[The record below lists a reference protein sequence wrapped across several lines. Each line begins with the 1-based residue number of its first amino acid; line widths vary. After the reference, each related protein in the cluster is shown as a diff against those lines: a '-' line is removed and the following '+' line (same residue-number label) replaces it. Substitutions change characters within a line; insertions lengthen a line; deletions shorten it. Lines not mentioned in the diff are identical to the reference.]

1 MLSAQEMCS
10 LTSSYA
16 APPSSPQCVTRD
28 FLCLPVQ
35 AIRLLHI
42 RVLVAFAVQVVVAA
56 AVTALAAARF
66 QAVQLR
72 VTRFCVRIVI
82 LRLKNRAVTPSNS
95 EPHRV

>member
-1 MLSAQEMCS
+1 MCS

-16 APPSSPQCVTRD
+16 TP

-66 QAVQLR
+66 QAVQFR
-72 VTRFCVRIVI
+72 VTRIPVRIII
-82 LRLKNRAVTPSNS
+82 LRLSIVDEQN
-95 EPHRV
+95 

>member
-1 MLSAQEMCS
+1 MLSAQEMCL
-10 LTSSYA
+10 LTSPYA
-16 APPSSPQCVTRD
+16 APPSSLQLLTSGL
-28 FLCLPVQ
+28 FWLPVQ

-42 RVLVAFAVQVVVAA
+42 CVLVAFAVQVVVAA

-72 VTRFCVRIVI
+72 VTRFCVRVVI
-82 LRLKNRAVTPSNS
+82 LRLKNRAVTPSNT